1 MHSFRKTCQDENA
14 EHRRKD
20 EKEHTKYPSHFT
32 RASCDL
38 RTIWFNVT
46 LLTKISYS
54 HISRAVTLRT
64 LRSRPLHFCGQN
76 WGIFLGNRIAGVNIH
91 QIKLVVYSDMSG
103 PKRPIFIFEQLKNKG
118 LLSISIPAFIPN
130 LWMGLIFLFFFVKE
144 HSISNCSKSNQ
155 FSFYIQES
163 RSHCGLCNLYSGR
176 HPLSSDPRSE

>member
-1 MHSFRKTCQDENA
+1 MRSFRKTCQDENA

-118 LLSISIPAFIPN
+118 LLSISIPAFIPK
-130 LWMGLIFLFFFVKE
+130 L
-144 HSISNCSKSNQ
+144 
-155 FSFYIQES
+155 
-163 RSHCGLCNLYSGR
+163 
-176 HPLSSDPRSE
+176 